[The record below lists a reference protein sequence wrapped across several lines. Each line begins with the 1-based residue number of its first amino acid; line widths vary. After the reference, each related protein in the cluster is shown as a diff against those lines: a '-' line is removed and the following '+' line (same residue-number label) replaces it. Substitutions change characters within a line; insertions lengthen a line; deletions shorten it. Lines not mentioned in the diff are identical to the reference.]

1 MIGEKKISAFVLTY
15 NEEDNIGP
23 CLQTLKWADE
33 IVVVDSFSTDRT
45 LDCARRFTHRILQRE
60 FAGHVAQT
68 RFAAEQTSCPWITW
82 LDADERLTDRAISE
96 IHAALESPG
105 RPEHAGFAFPRKTF
119 FMGRWITH
127 SGWYPQHK
135 VRLWHR
141 AHGEVAGEEPHPR
154 VDLDSEPQELR
165 GDILHYS
172 YPRGMRDMVATSTK
186 YAWYAARERHQK
198 GRRPSL
204 LSMLLK
210 PPGNFLKK
218 YILQR
223 GCLDGMPG
231 LAIAVGAAYYR
242 FMREMMIWELEN
254 APPGGEDG

>member
-1 MIGEKKISAFVLTY
+1 M
-15 NEEDNIGP
+15 
-23 CLQTLKWADE
+23 
-33 IVVVDSFSTDRT
+33 VDSFSTDRT
-45 LDCARRFTHRILQRE
+45 LDCARRFTDRILQHE

-68 RFAAEQTSCPWITW
+68 RYAAEQTTCPWIVW
-82 LDADERLTDRAISE
+82 LDADERLTEEAIAEIRAIFQR
-96 IHAALESPG
+96 PG
-105 RPEHAGFAFPRKTF
+105 PPEPAGFAFPRRTF

-141 AHGEVAGEEPHPR
+141 EMGHIAGEEPHPR
-154 VDLDSEPQELR
+154 VDLDGEAGELD

-186 YAWYAARERHQK
+186 YASYAAREQHARDK
-198 GRRPSL
+198 RPSL
-204 LSMLLK
+204 LSMMLK

-218 YILQR
+218 YLLQL

-231 LAIAVGAAYYR
+231 LAIAAGTAYYR
-242 FMREMMIWELEN
+242 FMREMMMWELEN
-254 APPGGEDG
+254 APPKDTEP